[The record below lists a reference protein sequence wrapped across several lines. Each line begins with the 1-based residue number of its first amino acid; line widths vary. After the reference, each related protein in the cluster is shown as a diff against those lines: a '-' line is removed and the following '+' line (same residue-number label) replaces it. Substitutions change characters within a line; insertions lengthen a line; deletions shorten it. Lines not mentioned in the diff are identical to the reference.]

1 MAQKGPNSGTLWLN
15 VFGETTIMPAKST
28 RSKQSNIVVDGL
40 ADIVARVA
48 DASHSINESRQIPRE
63 LVDSMT
69 SQGLFRLLVPRSVG
83 GNEIDLLDYL
93 AITQAISSADG
104 STGWCFNQNNV
115 LGTMASLMSESLAKE
130 VWANSDTILSNGPPQ
145 HALIESVKGGYSI
158 TGRWNFSSGSRHSTW
173 VVAIGRYADQ
183 TLSLIMPHT
192 DVEWI
197 DSWQVGGLRGTGSFS
212 FEANALFVPAHR
224 TWVESKAVRREKGP
238 LYLIN
243 RRLLF
248 GAGFASVALGVAR
261 SALDEAINT
270 SLAKTPQ
277 EQTLLRDQVQT
288 QRDIGNAEALW
299 GSSNAYLQEKSRTLW
314 EHVCV
319 DDKLRMADRIGLRLA
334 STWAIRKAVEVVDI
348 AYSVCGATSIF
359 ENHPIQRKFQD
370 AHAITQ
376 QLQGRF
382 EHYETAGQFYLGLEP
397 QGSAH

>member
-1 MAQKGPNSGTLWLN
+1 MAEDLKGNEPQRR
-15 VFGETTIMPAKST
+15 TITIDDVAD
-28 RSKQSNIVVDGL
+28 VV
-40 ADIVARVA
+40 ASVA
-48 DASHSINESRQIPRE
+48 DASQSINDDRQIPRR
-63 LVDSMT
+63 LIDSMA

-83 GNEIDLLDYL
+83 GEEIGLLDYL
-93 AITQAISSADG
+93 AITQAISTADA
-104 STGWCFNQNNV
+104 SMGWCFNQNNV

-130 VWANSDTILSNGPPQ
+130 IWGDTGTILSNGPPQ
-145 HALIESVKGGYSI
+145 HASIEPVEGGYSI

-173 VVAIGRYADQ
+173 VVAIGKHDDQ
-183 TLSLIMPHT
+183 TLSLIMPHA

-224 TWVESKAVRREKGP
+224 TWIEAQAVRREKGP

-261 SALDEAINT
+261 SALDEAIKT
-270 SLAKTPQ
+270 SLAKSPQ
-277 EQTLLRDQVQT
+277 EQALLRDQVQT
-288 QRDIGNAEALW
+288 QRDIGAAEALW
-299 GSSNAYLQEKSRTLW
+299 GSSDAYLKEKARTLW
-314 EHVCV
+314 EHACAH
-319 DDKLRMADRIGLRLA
+319 DELRLSDRIGLRLA
-334 STWAIRKAVEVVDI
+334 STWAIRKAAEVVDI
-348 AYSVCGATSIF
+348 AYSVFGATSIF
-359 ENHPIQRKFQD
+359 EDQPIQRKFQD

-397 QGSAH
+397 QGNAF

>member
-1 MAQKGPNSGTLWLN
+1 
-15 VFGETTIMPAKST
+15 MPAEST
-28 RSKQSNIVVDGL
+28 RSKQSNITLDDL
-40 ADIVARVA
+40 AEIVARVA
-48 DASHSINESRQIPRE
+48 DASYSINESRQIPRE

-93 AITQAISSADG
+93 AITQAIASADG

-130 VWANSDTILSNGPPQ
+130 VWASSETILSNGPPQ
-145 HALIESVKGGYSI
+145 HSRIEAVKGGYSI

-173 VVAIGRYADQ
+173 VVAIGRYGDQ

-192 DVEWI
+192 DVDWI

-261 SALDEAINT
+261 SALDEAVNT

-277 EQTLLRDQVQT
+277 EQALLRDQVQT

-314 EHVCV
+314 EHVCA
-319 DDKLRMADRIGLRLA
+319 DDELRLSDRIGLRLA

-397 QGSAH
+397 HGSAH

>member
-1 MAQKGPNSGTLWLN
+1 
-15 VFGETTIMPAKST
+15 MPKKST
-28 RSKQSNIVVDGL
+28 RSKQRNITIDDVADVV
-40 ADIVARVA
+40 ASVA
-48 DASHSINESRQIPRE
+48 DASQSINEDRQIPRE
-63 LVDSMT
+63 LVGSMA

-83 GNEIDLLDYL
+83 GEEIDLLDYL

-104 STGWCFNQNNV
+104 SMGWCLNQNNV
-115 LGTMASLMSESLAKE
+115 LGTMASLMSDSLAKE
-130 VWANSDTILSNGPPQ
+130 VWADTDTILSNGPPQ
-145 HALIESVKGGYSI
+145 HASIEPAKGGYSL

-173 VVAIGRYADQ
+173 VVAVGRYEDQ
-183 TLSLIMPHT
+183 TLSLIMPHA

-212 FEANALFVPAHR
+212 FKTNARFVPAHR
-224 TWVESKAVRREKGP
+224 TWVEAKAIRREKGP

-270 SLAKTPQ
+270 SMAKTPQ
-277 EQTLLRDQVQT
+277 EQVLLRDQVQT
-288 QRDIGNAEALW
+288 QQDIGNAEALW
-299 GSSNAYLQEKSRTLW
+299 GSCDAYLKEKARTLW
-314 EHVCV
+314 EHACGH
-319 DDKLRMADRIGLRLA
+319 DELRMSDRIGLRLA
-334 STWAIRKAVEVVDI
+334 STWAIRKAAEVVDI

-397 QGSAH
+397 QGLAH

>member
-1 MAQKGPNSGTLWLN
+1 
-15 VFGETTIMPAKST
+15 MPAEST
-28 RSKQSNIVVDGL
+28 RSKQSNITVDDL
-40 ADIVARVA
+40 AEIVARVA
-48 DASHSINESRQIPRE
+48 DASYSINESRQIPRE

-93 AITQAISSADG
+93 AITQAIASADG
-104 STGWCFNQNNV
+104 STGLCYNQINV

-130 VWANSDTILSNGPPQ
+130 GGASSDTILSNGPPQ
-145 HALIESVKGGYSI
+145 HSLIEAVKGGYSI

-173 VVAIGRYADQ
+173 VVAIGRYGDQ

-192 DVEWI
+192 DVDWI

-261 SALDEAINT
+261 SALDEAVNT

-277 EQTLLRDQVQT
+277 EQALLRDQVQT

-314 EHVCV
+314 EHVCA
-319 DDKLRMADRIGLRLA
+319 DDELRLSDRIGLRLA